1 MASMDNEYWV
11 CADESRGMHYHHR
24 NSLLHVGWPEQLDQ
38 LIIMRC
44 APQMSARA
52 RVWTCTYYHIL
63 ADKSRGIPYL
73 HALRA
78 ADEGTRESVDSACR
92 KLTAAWVREAAQK
105 DPEVETCDFFEGL
118 ERSAADAV
126 RRGSSRA
133 YRGLLGLHSQII
145 ISYGTLAS
153 RKHGMSS
160 LTAGCMHAIG
170 LVAEGY
176 CGA

>member
-1 MASMDNEYWV
+1 MRVAPQMWV
-11 CADESRGMHYHHR
+11 CA
-24 NSLLHVGWPEQLDQ
+24 
-38 LIIMRC
+38 
-44 APQMSARA
+44 RA
-52 RVWTCTYYHIL
+52 WTYINYHIL
-63 ADKSRGIPYL
+63 ADQSRGIPYL

-133 YRGLLGLHSQII
+133 DRGLLGMHSQSM
-145 ISYGTLAS
+145 ISYGILAS
-153 RKHGMSS
+153 RKHGMSTH
-160 LTAGCMHAIG
+160 TAGCMQSVWLILCCLIITR
-170 LVAEGY
+170 LVG
-176 CGA
+176 